1 MLTTN
6 HLTID
11 RANRVRAIKELIGYG
26 KPVRGF
32 RIDRHHKNGEEYHL
46 ITSTAL
52 VLIFNFHSKK
62 LITILVARPNQIKRY
77 YEAAGD
83 TAPQELLDLAYEHT
97 KKGYNNL

>member
-11 RANRVRAIKELIGYG
+11 RANRVRAIRELIGFG

-32 RIDRHHKNGEEYHL
+32 KVDNHHRNGAEYHL
-46 ITSTAL
+46 VTSTAL
-52 VLIFNFHSKK
+52 ILIFNFRTKK

-77 YEAAGD
+77 YEGMDD
-83 TAPQELLDLAYEHT
+83 TAPQELLDLAYEHY
-97 KKGYNNL
+97 KLGYNNL